1 MAAQSPY
8 RPESVHVDDVGGHL
22 LEDPL
27 EQNRQL
33 VVEAIHLNAQAEPL
47 VEHGRV
53 QAGHVRQ
60 VARLVEGVLHQ
71 LQRQEETKVAL
82 SCKCVWEGGR
92 VRSRWARE
100 YLRTLRLYLDH
111 GGGHRAEHVCARGGE
126 AVVQLVPHL
135 QTNSGNHTSGSKRLH
150 TSGSKRLHSLSS
162 KRLHT
167 LGSKRLHA
175 SGSKRLH
182 SLSSKRLHTSGY
194 KRLHSLGSKRLHS
207 LSSKR
212 LHTLGSK

>member
-100 YLRTLRLYLDH
+100 YLRTLSTWTT
-111 GGGHRAEHVCARGGE
+111 AVVTAQNTFARGVE
-126 AVVQLVPHL
+126 KRSSSLCHTCKPTVAITL
-135 QTNSGNHTSGSKRLH
+135 Q
-150 TSGSKRLHSLSS
+150 
-162 KRLHT
+162 
-167 LGSKRLHA
+167 A
-175 SGSKRLH
+175 P
-182 SLSSKRLHTSGY
+182 SGY
-194 KRLHSLGSKRLHS
+194 
-207 LSSKR
+207 
-212 LHTLGSK
+212 TLQAPSGYTV